1 MKIGDFLFGAA
12 AGFLLY
18 HVYSKSRQRAGSM
31 PLTIEEKARIAAE
44 VIQDESQ
51 KYSDI
56 LKKQYDI
63 IMPSDQVSKK
73 VREKANEIT
82 RSRYEINLQ
91 KIKEPVRI

>member
-1 MKIGDFLFGAA
+1 MKLVDFLLGAA
-12 AGFLLY
+12 TGFLVY
-18 HVYSKSRQRAGSM
+18 HVYRKSSERAGAKT
-31 PLTIEEKARIAAE
+31 LTIEEKARIAAE

-63 IMPSDQVSKK
+63 IMPSDQIAKK
-73 VREKANEIT
+73 VREKADDFT
-82 RSRYEINLQ
+82 RSRYEINLN

>member
-1 MKIGDFLFGAA
+1 MKIGDFLLGAG

-18 HVYSKSRQRAGSM
+18 HVYRKSSERAGSK
-31 PLTIEEKARIAAE
+31 PLSIEEKARIAAE
-44 VIQDESQ
+44 VINDESQ

-56 LKKQYDI
+56 LKQQYDI

-91 KIKEPVRI
+91 KIKEPFNL